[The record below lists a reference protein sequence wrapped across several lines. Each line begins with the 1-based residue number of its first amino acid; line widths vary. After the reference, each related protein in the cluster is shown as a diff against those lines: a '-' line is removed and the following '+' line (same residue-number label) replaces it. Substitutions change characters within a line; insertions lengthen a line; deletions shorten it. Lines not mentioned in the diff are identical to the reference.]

1 MNSGSGAALGSRIS
15 AALFALL
22 AELSASECADDADKS
37 PTVPA
42 RVPFRRALLVVAG
55 PANHR
60 VAFAEDLAHS
70 GDLGGDR
77 VEGRTERCS
86 GSVNLYHGPHLTTRF
101 AAWHNIDSRSGPAS
115 SQPGG
120 TGASRLFSPSLS
132 KQSHPLLYSL
142 ATSTFRR
149 NGPLRRSGV
158 RRRSAK
164 PWNSSPRLGAAARR
178 STLRLSAAAGVTSQ
192 TSHRL
197 PVESRNVR

>member
-1 MNSGSGAALGSRIS
+1 MSRNWCTGNLQRRAPRCCRTGKSSRRVRGGYGAFRRLGATELREIGARRGSGSL
-15 AALFALL
+15 
-22 AELSASECADDADKS
+22 
-37 PTVPA
+37 
-42 RVPFRRALLVVAG
+42 
-55 PANHR
+55 
-60 VAFAEDLAHS
+60 
-70 GDLGGDR
+70 
-77 VEGRTERCS
+77 
-86 GSVNLYHGPHLTTRF
+86 NLYHGPHLTTRF
-101 AAWHNIDSRSGPAS
+101 AAWSSVDSRSGPAS

-149 NGPLRRSGV
+149 KGPLRRSGV

-164 PWNSSPRLGAAARR
+164 PGNSSPRLAAAARR